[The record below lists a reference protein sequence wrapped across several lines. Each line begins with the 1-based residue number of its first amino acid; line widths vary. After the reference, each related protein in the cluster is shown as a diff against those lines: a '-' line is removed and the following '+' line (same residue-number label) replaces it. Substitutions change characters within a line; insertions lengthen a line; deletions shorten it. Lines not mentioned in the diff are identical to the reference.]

1 MAVFTND
8 DNKILNFRPIC
19 VGAVCFL
26 TGIYCA
32 VNAFL
37 QSDLLIIALPML
49 VFALLLVLFL
59 VFAKKK
65 KLSCILV
72 VCYLVI
78 FLLGIGAFGVKA
90 NLAKNAKS
98 PYIDGQFVGTV
109 DEIKVYY
116 DGNHEIIFRNCT
128 LNGEQISSK
137 TVYYARLSEFD
148 RAPRVGDTYYLNCE
162 QIIPLYE
169 QFKDYIELYQGVHFS
184 ISSNEKAYFL
194 P

>member
-26 TGIYCA
+26 MGIYCA

-137 TVYYARLSEFD
+137 TVY
-148 RAPRVGDTYYLNCE
+148 
-162 QIIPLYE
+162 
-169 QFKDYIELYQGVHFS
+169 
-184 ISSNEKAYFL
+184 
-194 P
+194 